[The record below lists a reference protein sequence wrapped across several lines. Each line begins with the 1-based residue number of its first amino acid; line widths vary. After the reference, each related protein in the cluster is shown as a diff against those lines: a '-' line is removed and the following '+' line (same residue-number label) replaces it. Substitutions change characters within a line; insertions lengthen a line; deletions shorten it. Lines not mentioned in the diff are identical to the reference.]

1 MTDYYPAKELVDIHC
16 HILPN
21 VDDGSDGF
29 DSTLKM
35 LKTAKDEGITRM
47 IATPHFKKGHHNVS
61 PKSAEKLLEEIRTKA
76 EKEGI
81 SLKLYLGNEV
91 MYFSDVEEAFEEG
104 KINRING
111 TDNLLIEFYPDD
123 EYSRIRRGIETV
135 QSMGFTPIL
144 AHVERYLELRKDT
157 SKIEHLKAVGAVI
170 TVNASSVTGDAG
182 FLTKQ
187 FVKGLLRRKLVDMIG
202 TDAHDTSNRAPRM
215 KKCAEY
221 LYSKYEEEYVDE
233 ILFKNA
239 IDLFELD

>member
-29 DSTLKM
+29 DSTIKM

>member
-61 PKSAEKLLEEIRTKA
+61 PESAEKLLEEIRTKA
-76 EKEGI
+76 ENEGI
-81 SLKLYLGNEV
+81 TLKFYLGNEV

-144 AHVERYLELRKDT
+144 AHVERYLELR
-157 SKIEHLKAVGAVI
+157 
-170 TVNASSVTGDAG
+170 
-182 FLTKQ
+182 
-187 FVKGLLRRKLVDMIG
+187 
-202 TDAHDTSNRAPRM
+202 
-215 KKCAEY
+215 
-221 LYSKYEEEYVDE
+221 
-233 ILFKNA
+233 
-239 IDLFELD
+239 

>member
-1 MTDYYPAKELVDIHC
+1 MTDNYPAKELVDIHC
-16 HILPN
+16 HIIPG

-29 DSTLKM
+29 ESTMKM
-35 LKTAKDEGITRM
+35 LKTAQDEGITRM

-61 PKSAEKLLEEIRTKA
+61 PEAADKLLEEIRTKA

-81 SLKLYLGNEV
+81 ALKFYLGNEV
-91 MYFSDVEEAFEEG
+91 MYFSDVEEAFDEG
-104 KINRING
+104 KISRING

-144 AHVERYLELRKDT
+144 AHVERYLELRKDI

-187 FVKGLLRRKLVDMIG
+187 FVKGLLRRKLVGMIG
-202 TDAHDTSNRAPRM
+202 TDAHDNSNRAPRM

-221 LYSKYEEEYVDE
+221 LYSRYDEAYVDA

-239 IDLFELD
+239 IELFELD

>member
-1 MTDYYPAKELVDIHC
+1 MTDNYPAKELVDIHC
-16 HILPN
+16 HIIPG

-29 DSTLKM
+29 ESTMKM
-35 LKTAKDEGITRM
+35 LKTAQDEGITRM

-61 PKSAEKLLEEIRTKA
+61 PEAADKLLEEIRTKA

-81 SLKLYLGNEV
+81 ALKFYLGNEV
-91 MYFSDVEEAFEEG
+91 MFFSDVEEAFDEG
-104 KINRING
+104 KISRING

-144 AHVERYLELRKDT
+144 AHVERYLELRKDI

-187 FVKGLLRRKLVDMIG
+187 FVKGLLRRKLVGMIG
-202 TDAHDTSNRAPRM
+202 TDAHDNSSRAPRM

-221 LYSKYEEEYVDE
+221 LYSRYDEEYADK

-239 IDLFELD
+239 IELFELD